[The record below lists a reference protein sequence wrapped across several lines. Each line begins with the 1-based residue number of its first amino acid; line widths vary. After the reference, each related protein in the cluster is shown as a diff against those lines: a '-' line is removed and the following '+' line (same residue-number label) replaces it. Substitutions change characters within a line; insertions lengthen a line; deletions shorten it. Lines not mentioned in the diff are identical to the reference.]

1 MRYRMCITLA
11 YPSLNPLVFKSF
23 TEFREN
29 TTLPIG
35 AAGSCWSGK
44 FVLLVCADT
53 DKTSSGAS
61 LIDAGFT
68 AHPSMLVMRTDIEN
82 VKLPLCISNG
92 TLDIHLKPDGMEV
105 VNEIFKEKKKGEV

>member
-1 MRYRMCITLA
+1 MRYRMCNISA
-11 YPSLNPLVFKSF
+11 YPSLNPVVFKSF
-23 TEFREN
+23 TQLRGN

-68 AHPSMLVMRTDIEN
+68 AQTSMLVMPTDIEK

-92 TLDIHLKPDGMEV
+92 TVDIHLKPDGMEV
-105 VNEIFKEKKKGEV
+105 VKGIFKEKEKGEV